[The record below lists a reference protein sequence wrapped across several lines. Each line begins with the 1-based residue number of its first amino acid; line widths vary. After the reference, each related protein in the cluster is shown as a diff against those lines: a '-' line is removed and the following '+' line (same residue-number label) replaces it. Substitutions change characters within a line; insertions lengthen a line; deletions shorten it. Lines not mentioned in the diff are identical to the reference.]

1 MPLSPFAVYLPILL
15 PQPHP
20 RRTQLLP
27 ALCTLFI
34 ARYAL
39 YATCVP
45 VCLHVRSPRPA
56 SLALPPTLSP
66 FHSCF
71 SLSPSIIRHPSS
83 LFPSLSL
90 IRLLSLSSATETHGE
105 SRKESVNKKCV
116 QSWRRRRRRRRRRR
130 HPSPKRKAFSH
141 RKSGQIHTHTHAEE
155 LEKRPKT
162 GSKRTSY
169 LKPKLKRT
177 GMPHELSTICIRKA
191 KLNE

>member
-20 RRTQLLP
+20 RHTQLLP

-34 ARYAL
+34 VRYAL
-39 YATCVP
+39 YATCVH

-56 SLALPPTLSP
+56 SLALPPTLSL
-66 FHSCF
+66 FLSCF

-116 QSWRRRRRRRRRRR
+116 CKAGVGGGGEGGEGGTLRRKER
-130 HPSPKRKAFSH
+130 HFPTEKAG
-141 RKSGQIHTHTHAEE
+141 KYTHTHMQRNWKNGQNRLQKDVLFEAQTQTH
-155 LEKRPKT
+155 RHAP
-162 GSKRTSY
+162 
-169 LKPKLKRT
+169 
-177 GMPHELSTICIRKA
+177 
-191 KLNE
+191 